1 MNEKEFGEKV
11 SRLLQQGADQVDAA
25 TAAKLKAVRLQALE
39 HYRAKRP
46 VLGLATAG
54 EATGGL
60 ATYLHRPALWAPALA
75 LVLAMG
81 SALYWQQ
88 TRQQNDS
95 DDIDALLLSSDLPIN
110 AYIDKDFDAWPNG
123 SSR

>member
-1 MNEKEFGEKV
+1 MKEFGGKV
-11 SRLLQQGADQVDAA
+11 SAFCNKEPISRCRHGG
-25 TAAKLKAVRLQALE
+25 QAEGGPPASTE
-39 HYRAKRP
+39 HYRP
-46 VLGLATAG
+46 DQLLGLAWAG
-54 EATGGL
+54 ETTGRF

-88 TRQQNDS
+88 TYLKNDS
-95 DDIDALLLSSDLPIN
+95 DDIDALLLSSDLPIH